1 MIAGVASGGLS
12 TCILHPLD
20 LVKTQFQVNSTSRA
34 QLQRQPYL
42 YTFRY
47 LRDLYVNY
55 GLRRGLYQG
64 LSANLAGS
72 TASWGLYF
80 CLYEWIKDFSMGAS
94 VEEVKKQRKFAPQNY
109 FLSSSAAAALTVF
122 FTNPLWMIKTRL
134 CMQVPGQEG
143 NYRGLIDAFTR
154 IWRTEGVRGLYRGLV
169 PGLFGVSHGA
179 VQFMFYE
186 EFKRLLDRKPVK
198 EWLIQRFHPLIFFL
212 VNYRVFTHVFKFK
225 SGSHASNLSLP
236 SGPLP
241 FTSTNG
247 LKLFLFRSLRCNQK
261 DCA

>member
-1 MIAGVASGGLS
+1 MSNYRFKWPSADQLIAGVASGGLS

-20 LVKTQFQVNSTSRA
+20 LIKTQFQVNSLSRD
-34 QLQRQPYL
+34 QVNRRPFL

-47 LRDLYVNY
+47 LRDLYFNY

-80 CLYEWIKDFSMGAS
+80 FVYEWIKDVSSLDSSSMG
-94 VEEVKKQRKFAPQNY
+94 KKRKFAPQNY
-109 FLSSSAAAALTVF
+109 FLASSAAAALTVV

-143 NYRGLIDAFTR
+143 NYRGLLDAFVK
-154 IWRTEGVRGLYRGLV
+154 ISRTEGLRGLYRGLI

-186 EFKRLLDRKPVK
+186 EFKRLLDRKPVRNVCSLK
-198 EWLIQRFHPLIFFL
+198 EI
-212 VNYRVFTHVFKFK
+212 
-225 SGSHASNLSLP
+225 
-236 SGPLP
+236 
-241 FTSTNG
+241 
-247 LKLFLFRSLRCNQK
+247 
-261 DCA
+261 